1 MIPRLHVTQRSRRPS
16 SLLRVPNEHK
26 RKRWPR
32 HFRALRLC
40 TIHKGERPM
49 SRQGLLYLVLRL
61 ILQGVRMRAN
71 ARVLRVREGMSSRLR
86 GGMKIRGRRLRMSAR
101 LLIRVG
107 IRGMGVGMRPGLVR
121 GIPGS
126 RNHMLLLGIT
136 ANRARRIHFRIRV
149 LRLGLGRGQ
158 GQGRLLVR
166 LQLRTLLRPGMQR
179 IRHTRRTHR
188 GRHSLGMNTRRMG
201 PSSSS
206 SSSMRVRMG
215 TRIMIRR
222 RVRVDLD
229 PGQDRLMD
237 MPSRRIILLH
247 NLLHGTRQPLSRNRN
262 PRRMS
267 ITIVMVGTLIT
278 RTRRVRVL

>member
-1 MIPRLHVTQRSRRPS
+1 
-16 SLLRVPNEHK
+16 
-26 RKRWPR
+26 
-32 HFRALRLC
+32 
-40 TIHKGERPM
+40 
-49 SRQGLLYLVLRL
+49 
-61 ILQGVRMRAN
+61 MRAN

-86 GGMKIRGRRLRMSAR
+86 GVMKVRGRRLRMSAR
-101 LLIRVG
+101 RLIRVG
-107 IRGMGVGMRPGLVR
+107 IRGMGVGMRLGLVR

-126 RNHMLLLGIT
+126 RNRMLLLGIA
-136 ANRARRIHFRIRV
+136 ANRARRIHSRIRV
-149 LRLGLGRGQ
+149 LRLGPGRGQ

-188 GRHSLGMNTRRMG
+188 GRGRHSLGMNTRRMG
-201 PSSSS
+201 PSSSSS

-222 RVRVDLD
+222 RVRVGLD

-247 NLLHGTRQPLSRNRN
+247 SLLHGTRQPLSRSRN

-278 RTRRVRVL
+278 RTRRVRESIINIHSKDKDRVRELVPLLLRLLRYLRDT

>member
-1 MIPRLHVTQRSRRPS
+1 
-16 SLLRVPNEHK
+16 
-26 RKRWPR
+26 
-32 HFRALRLC
+32 
-40 TIHKGERPM
+40 M

-86 GGMKIRGRRLRMSAR
+86 GVMKVRGRRLRMSAR
-101 LLIRVG
+101 RLIRVG
-107 IRGMGVGMRPGLVR
+107 IWGMGVGMRLGLVR

-126 RNHMLLLGIT
+126 RNRMLLLGIA
-136 ANRARRIHFRIRV
+136 ANRARRIHSRIRV
-149 LRLGLGRGQ
+149 LRLGPGRGQ

-188 GRHSLGMNTRRMG
+188 GRGRHSLGMNTRRMG
-201 PSSSS
+201 P

-247 NLLHGTRQPLSRNRN
+247 SLLHGTRQPLSRSRN

-278 RTRRVRVL
+278 RTRRVRESIINIHSKDKDRVRELVPLLLRLLRRLRDM